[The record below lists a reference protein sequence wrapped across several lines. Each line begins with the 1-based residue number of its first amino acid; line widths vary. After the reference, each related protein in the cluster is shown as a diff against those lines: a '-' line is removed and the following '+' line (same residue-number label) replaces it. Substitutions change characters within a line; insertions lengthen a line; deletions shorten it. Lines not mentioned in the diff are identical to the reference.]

1 VLILLPPGAERG
13 LRVTLHDWQ
22 PQGEAYDGLPETI
35 DEAQRR
41 IRERF
46 VVEEIAVAETPDA
59 ITPPNDA
66 LSDYCFD
73 LRRI

>member
-1 VLILLPPGAERG
+1 M
-13 LRVTLHDWQ
+13 TLHDWQ
-22 PQGEAYDGLPETI
+22 PQGKAYAGLPETI
-35 DEAQRR
+35 DEALRR

-46 VVEEIAVAETPDA
+46 VVEDIAVAELPGA
-59 ITPPNDA
+59 ITPPADA